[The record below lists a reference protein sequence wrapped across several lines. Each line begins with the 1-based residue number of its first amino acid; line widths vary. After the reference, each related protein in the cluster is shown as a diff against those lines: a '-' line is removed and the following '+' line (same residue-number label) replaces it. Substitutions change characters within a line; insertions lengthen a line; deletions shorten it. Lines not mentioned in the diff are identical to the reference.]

1 MNSNRRILLS
11 TLLAVPLTRVAAWLS
26 AVVALPA
33 FALEWNKT
41 AFDAKTY
48 PEALKSFGIASPE
61 DSGDIMIRA
70 PDIAENGAAVPIEI
84 VSRIP
89 GTRRIT
95 IFAEKNPQPLVAS
108 FDFGDDVEAYVS
120 TRIKIGE
127 SSMVYVVANAGGK
140 DYIAGK
146 DVKVTIG
153 GCG

>member
-1 MNSNRRILLS
+1 MNSYRRTLLS
-11 TLLAVPLTRVAAWLS
+11 TLVATRFTRAIAWLC
-26 AVVALPA
+26 AMGAMPA
-33 FALEWNKT
+33 FALEWNKA

-61 DSGDIMIRA
+61 QTEDIMIRA

-95 IFAEKNPQPLVAS
+95 VFAEKNPQPLVAS
-108 FDFGDDVEAYVS
+108 FEFGDDVEPYVS

-127 SSMVYVVANAGGK
+127 SSMVYVVANANGK
-140 DYIAGK
+140 DFFAGK